1 MIKVNITNNTLDDT
15 AYNYMDVQDLRNNI
29 KCYGD
34 IITINIGNNKTINID
49 VINKD
54 EIYLYS
60 NNCKLKLQDSL
71 SDSMTIN
78 INE

>member
-1 MIKVNITNNTLDDT
+1 MIKINIKDKTLDDT
-15 AYNYMDVQDLRNNI
+15 VYNYMDVLDLHNNI
-29 KCYGD
+29 KCHGD
-34 IITINIGNNKTINID
+34 VITINIGNNKTINID

-60 NNCKLKLQDSL
+60 SNCKLKLQNSL
-71 SDSMTIN
+71 SDSMTID